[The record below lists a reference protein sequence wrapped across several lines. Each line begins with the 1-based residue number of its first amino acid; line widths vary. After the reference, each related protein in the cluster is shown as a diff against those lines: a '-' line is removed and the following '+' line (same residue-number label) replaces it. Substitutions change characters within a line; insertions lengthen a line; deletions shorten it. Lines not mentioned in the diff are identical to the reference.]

1 MLFWAFRRSFFRHTT
16 PDKGA
21 SSLPL
26 LVAPDAP
33 SSTPTVNFLIS
44 PIYDMLISISTMSH
58 PSERHDAWASEI
70 KRDLSP
76 QMREEADY
84 FNSLF
89 ENRLVELAVDYPDHG
104 DVEGF
109 FRYLEG
115 MAPEDFVFYATGRVI
130 SPGDIAT
137 MASHPLRLLA
147 ALLKQYGGEHR
158 IHDQGWRQALQ
169 LLATE
174 ADTIRTRLLR
184 LLRTYW
190 QQSYRHQLARLQ
202 PAWEESVRERTQSL
216 GPDRLTAVQERF
228 LANRTLPGEFP
239 EGYPFEKVLLVPS
252 LFLNMSS
259 MTLYGYGQMV
269 IIYDALTSD
278 EHRNAMAHVQ
288 RRIVAVARALDD
300 PTRMTILRAIAKDK
314 EYYGSRLAAKCG
326 ITPSSI
332 SRHMRVLRDAGLIN
346 EISQDNRVMYELKQ
360 DALEKFCEDLHEYL

>member
-1 MLFWAFRRSFFRHTT
+1 M
-16 PDKGA
+16 
-21 SSLPL
+21 PL
-26 LVAPDAP
+26 LVASDAP
-33 SSTPTVNFLIS
+33 ASAPMVNFLVS
-44 PIYDMLISISTMSH
+44 PLYDMFISLSTMVH
-58 PSERHDAWASEI
+58 PGERHDVWASEI
-70 KRDLSP
+70 KRDISP

-84 FNSLF
+84 FYNLF
-89 ENRLVELAVDYPDHG
+89 ENRLVELCVDYPDHA

-115 MAPEDFVFYATGRVI
+115 MSSEDFVFYATGRVI
-130 SPGDIAT
+130 SPSEITA
-137 MASHPLRLLA
+137 MSSHPLRLLA

-174 ADTIRTRLLR
+174 ADTLRTRLLR

-190 QQSYRHQLARLQ
+190 QQSYRHQIVRLR
-202 PAWEESVRERTQSL
+202 PSWEESVRERTQSL

-228 LANRTLPGEFP
+228 LANRSLPGEFP
-239 EGYPFEKVLLVPS
+239 EGYPLEKVLLVPS
-252 LFLNMSS
+252 LFLSMSS
-259 MTLYGYGQMV
+259 MIMYGYGQLI

-288 RRIVAVARALDD
+288 RRIVAVARALED

-346 EISQDNRVMYELKQ
+346 EVNQDNRVMYELKQ
-360 DALEKFCEDLHEYL
+360 DALDKFCEDLHEYL

>member
-1 MLFWAFRRSFFRHTT
+1 M
-16 PDKGA
+16 
-21 SSLPL
+21 PL

-33 SSTPTVNFLIS
+33 SSAPAVNFLIS
-44 PIYDMLISISTMSH
+44 PLYDMFISLSTMSH
-58 PSERHDAWASEI
+58 PGERHEQWAAEV

-76 QMREEADY
+76 GMREEADY
-84 FNSLF
+84 FYGMF
-89 ENRLVELAVDYPDHG
+89 ENRLVELAVDYPDHY

-109 FRYLEG
+109 FRYLET
-115 MAPEDFVFYATGRVI
+115 MTPEDFIFYATGRVMAP
-130 SPGDIAT
+130 SEIAS

-147 ALLKQYGGEHR
+147 ALLKLYGGEHR

-169 LLATE
+169 ILATE
-174 ADTIRTRLLR
+174 ADATRTRLVR

-190 QQSYRHQLARLQ
+190 QNVYRDQVTRLK
-202 PAWEESVRERTQSL
+202 PRWEESARERTQSL
-216 GPDRLTAVQERF
+216 GPDRLSAVQERF
-228 LANRTLPGEFP
+228 LANRGMPREFP
-239 EGYPFEKVLLVPS
+239 EGYPLEKVLLVPS

-259 MTLYGYGQMV
+259 MILYGYGQMV

-288 RRIVAVARALDD
+288 RRIVAVAKAMED

-332 SRHMRVLRDAGLIN
+332 SRHMRVLRDAGLIK
-346 EISQDNRVMYELKQ
+346 EINQDNRVMYELRR
-360 DALEKFCEDLHEYL
+360 DTIEKLCEDLQEYL

>member
-1 MLFWAFRRSFFRHTT
+1 M
-16 PDKGA
+16 
-21 SSLPL
+21 PL

-33 SSTPTVNFLIS
+33 SAVPQVNFMVS
-44 PIYDMLISISTMSH
+44 PLYDMFVSLSTMVH
-58 PSERHDAWASEI
+58 PGERHDAWASEI

-84 FNSLF
+84 FYTLF

-109 FRYLEG
+109 FRYLEN
-115 MAPEDFVFYATGRVI
+115 MAAEDFVFYATGRVMQP
-130 SPGDIAT
+130 SEIAA
-137 MASHPLRLLA
+137 MSSHPLRLLA
-147 ALLKQYGGEHR
+147 ALLKLYGGEHR

-174 ADTIRTRLLR
+174 ADTLRTRLLR

-190 QQSYRHQLARLQ
+190 QQSYRHQIARLK

-228 LANRTLPGEFP
+228 LANRTLPREFP
-239 EGYPFEKVLLVPS
+239 EGYPLEKVQLVPS
-252 LFLNMSS
+252 LFLSMSS
-259 MTLYGYGQMV
+259 MILYGYGQLI

-288 RRIVAVARALDD
+288 RRIVAVARALED
-300 PTRMTILRAIAKDK
+300 PTRMTILRAIAKDN

-332 SRHMRVLRDAGLIN
+332 SRHMRVLREAGLIN
-346 EISQDNRVMYELKQ
+346 EINQDNRVMYELKR

>member
-1 MLFWAFRRSFFRHTT
+1 M
-16 PDKGA
+16 
-21 SSLPL
+21 PL

-33 SSTPTVNFLIS
+33 SSVPQVNFLVS
-44 PIYDMLISISTMSH
+44 PLYDMFVSLSTMVH
-58 PSERHDAWASEI
+58 PGERHDAWASEI
-70 KRDLSP
+70 KRDISP

-84 FNSLF
+84 FYTLF

-115 MAPEDFVFYATGRVI
+115 MAPEDFIFYATGRVT
-130 SPGDIAT
+130 SPSEIAG
-137 MASHPLRLLA
+137 MSSHPLRLLA
-147 ALLKQYGGEHR
+147 ALLKLYGGEHR

-174 ADTIRTRLLR
+174 PDNLRTRLLR

-190 QQSYRHQLARLQ
+190 QQSYRHQVARLR

-216 GPDRLTAVQERF
+216 GPDRLIAVQERF
-228 LANRTLPGEFP
+228 LANRTLPPEFP
-239 EGYPFEKVLLVPS
+239 EGYPLEKVQLVPS
-252 LFLNMSS
+252 LFLSMSS
-259 MTLYGYGQMV
+259 MILYGYGQLI

-288 RRIVAVARALDD
+288 RRIVAVARALED

-332 SRHMRVLRDAGLIN
+332 SRHMRVLREAGLIN
-346 EISQDNRVMYELKQ
+346 EINQDNRVMYELKR

>member
-1 MLFWAFRRSFFRHTT
+1 M
-16 PDKGA
+16 
-21 SSLPL
+21 PL

-33 SSTPTVNFLIS
+33 ASAPTVNFLVS
-44 PIYDMLISISTMSH
+44 PLYDMFISLSTMVH
-58 PSERHDAWASEI
+58 PGERHDAWASEI

-84 FNSLF
+84 FYTLF
-89 ENRLVELAVDYPDHG
+89 ENRLVELCVDYPDHS

-115 MAPEDFVFYATGRVI
+115 MATEDFVFYATGRVM
-130 SPGDIAT
+130 SPSEIAG
-137 MASHPLRLLA
+137 MSSHPLRLLA

-174 ADTIRTRLLR
+174 ADTLRTRLLR

-190 QQSYRHQLARLQ
+190 QQSYRHQIARLR
-202 PAWEESVRERTQSL
+202 PSWEESVRERNQSL

-228 LANRTLPGEFP
+228 LANRQLPGEFP
-239 EGYPFEKVLLVPS
+239 EGYPLEKVMLVPS
-252 LFLNMSS
+252 LFLSMSS
-259 MTLYGYGQMV
+259 MIMYGYGQLI

-288 RRIVAVARALDD
+288 RRIVAMARALED

-314 EYYGSRLAAKCG
+314 EYYGSRLAAKVG

-346 EISQDNRVMYELKQ
+346 EVNQDNRVMYELKRE
-360 DALEKFCEDLHEYL
+360 ALEKFCEDLNEYL

>member
-1 MLFWAFRRSFFRHTT
+1 M
-16 PDKGA
+16 
-21 SSLPL
+21 PL
-26 LVAPDAP
+26 LVAPDST
-33 SSTPTVNFLIS
+33 SSAPTVNFLIS
-44 PIYDMLISISTMSH
+44 PLYELFISLGTMSH
-58 PSERHDAWASEI
+58 PAERHEGWASEI

-84 FNSLF
+84 FYSLF
-89 ENRLVELAVDYPDHG
+89 ENRLVELVVDFPDHS
-104 DVEGF
+104 DIEGF

-115 MAPEDFVFYATGRVI
+115 MAPEDFVFYATGRVM

-137 MASHPLRLLA
+137 MSTHPLRLLA
-147 ALLKQYGGEHR
+147 ALLKLYGGEHR

-174 ADTIRTRLLR
+174 ADATRTRLLR

-190 QQSYRHQLARLQ
+190 QQVYRHQVARLKGN
-202 PAWEESVRERTQSL
+202 WEESVRERTMSL
-216 GPDRLTAVQERF
+216 GPDRLSAVQERF
-228 LANRTLPGEFP
+228 LANRTLPREFP
-239 EGYPFEKVLLVPS
+239 EGYPLEKVLMVPS
-252 LFLNMSS
+252 LFINMSS
-259 MTLYGYGQMV
+259 MILYGYGQMI

-288 RRIVAVARALDD
+288 RRIVAVARALED

-332 SRHMRVLRDAGLIN
+332 SRHMRVLRDAGLIK
-346 EISQDNRVMYELKQ
+346 EINQDNRVMYELRQ
-360 DALEKFCEDLHEYL
+360 EAIESFCEDLHQYL

>member
-1 MLFWAFRRSFFRHTT
+1 M
-16 PDKGA
+16 PV
-21 SSLPL
+21 

-33 SSTPTVNFLIS
+33 SSAPTVNFLIS
-44 PIYDMLISISTMSH
+44 PLYEMFTSLATMSH
-58 PSERHDAWASEI
+58 PGERHEQWAAEV

-84 FNSLF
+84 FHLLF
-89 ENRLVELAVDYPDHG
+89 ENRLVELAVDYPDHF
-104 DVEGF
+104 DAEGF
-109 FRYLEG
+109 FRYLEA
-115 MAPEDFVFYATGRVI
+115 MAPEDFIFYASGRVM
-130 SPGDIAT
+130 SPSEIAS
-137 MASHPLRLLA
+137 MSSHPLRLLA
-147 ALLKQYGGEHR
+147 ALLKSYGGEHR

-169 LLATE
+169 VLATE
-174 ADTIRTRLLR
+174 ADATRTRLVR

-190 QQSYRHQLARLQ
+190 QNVYRHHTDKLR
-202 PAWEESVRERTQSL
+202 PRWEESVRERTVSL

-228 LANRTLPGEFP
+228 LANRPLPREFP
-239 EGYPFEKVLLVPS
+239 EGYPLEKIMLVPS

-259 MTLYGYGQMV
+259 MILYGYGQMI

-288 RRIVAVARALDD
+288 RRIVVMARALED
-300 PTRMTILRAIAKDK
+300 PTRMTILRAIARDK

-346 EISQDNRVMYELKQ
+346 EVTQDNRVMYELRRE
-360 DALEKFCEDLHEYL
+360 AIEKFAEDLNEYL

>member
-1 MLFWAFRRSFFRHTT
+1 M
-16 PDKGA
+16 
-21 SSLPL
+21 PL

-33 SSTPTVNFLIS
+33 SSAPTVNFMVSPLYDLFIS
-44 PIYDMLISISTMSH
+44 LSTMSH
-58 PSERHDAWASEI
+58 PGERHEQWAAEV

-84 FNSLF
+84 FYTMF
-89 ENRLVELAVDYPDHG
+89 ENRLVELAVDYPDHY

-109 FRYLEG
+109 FRYLET
-115 MAPEDFVFYATGRVI
+115 MSAEAFIFYATGRVM

-147 ALLKQYGGEHR
+147 ALLKLYGGEHR
-158 IHDQGWRQALQ
+158 IHDKGWRQALQ
-169 LLATE
+169 VLATE
-174 ADTIRTRLLR
+174 ADATRTRLLR

-190 QQSYRHQLARLQ
+190 QSVYRDQANRLRGR
-202 PAWEESVRERTQSL
+202 WEESVRERTMSL
-216 GPDRLTAVQERF
+216 GPDRLAAVQERF
-228 LANRTLPGEFP
+228 LANRTLPSEFP
-239 EGYPFEKVLLVPS
+239 EGYPLEKVLLVPS

-259 MTLYGYGQMV
+259 MILYGYGQMV

-288 RRIVAVARALDD
+288 RRIVAVSRALED

-332 SRHMRVLRDAGLIN
+332 SRHMKVLRDAGLIK
-346 EISQDNRVMYELKQ
+346 EINQDNRVMYELRR
-360 DALEKFCEDLHEYL
+360 DTIEKFCEDLHEYL

>member
-1 MLFWAFRRSFFRHTT
+1 M
-16 PDKGA
+16 PV
-21 SSLPL
+21 

-33 SSTPTVNFLIS
+33 SSAPTVSFLTS
-44 PIYDMLISISTMSH
+44 PIYDLFISLGTMSH
-58 PSERHDAWASEI
+58 PGERHEAWASEV

-76 QMREEADY
+76 QMREEAD
-84 FNSLF
+84 FFHSLF
-89 ENRLVELAVDYPDHG
+89 ENRLVELAVDYPDHN

-109 FRYLEG
+109 FRYLET
-115 MAPEDFVFYATGRVI
+115 MAPEDFVFYATGRVM

-137 MASHPLRLLA
+137 ISSHPLRLLA
-147 ALLKQYGGEHR
+147 ALQKLYGGEHR
-158 IHDQGWRQALQ
+158 IHDQGWKQALQ
-169 LLATE
+169 SLSTE
-174 ADTIRTRLLR
+174 ADQTRTRLLR

-190 QQSYRHQLARLQ
+190 QNIYRHQVNNFKTR
-202 PAWEESVRERTQSL
+202 WEESIRERTMSL

-228 LANRTLPGEFP
+228 LANRTLPREFP
-239 EGYPFEKVLLVPS
+239 EGYPLEKVMLVPS

-259 MTLYGYGQMV
+259 MIMYGYGQMI

-288 RRIVAVARALDD
+288 RRIVAVARALED

-346 EISQDNRVMYELKQ
+346 EINQDNRVMYELRG
-360 DALEKFCEDLHEYL
+360 DTIEKFCEDLHEYL